1 MPRVERPSSKPSPAM
16 AGAGT
21 PLHRAL
27 AIAAIAFAAGIGLA
41 AIPALAPAGRA
52 PHAAA
57 AIAAGALA
65 GPLGEASAAD
75 QGGADPVRAPAPRVY
90 LPRLTDSGD
99 DGPGCI
105 TRVSVLSLGPGPT
118 KAVLVLWA
126 QGDGD
131 GPPCVAPS
139 LVRCSGLL
147 QPGSAWDFPLTPAAG
162 AGFSSGVLYS
172 FTARPLSEI
181 GVAIPGTRD
190 DTVAADYAC
199 ERLTAVLAGDCA
211 AYSAFAAAFAAG
223 DTALGLPLDR
233 AAGSP
238 LAAEVHRRCPGSL
251 TPGSEATSAYEGIAS
266 PALGAASGPSGEY
279 RYHAA
284 PIHVN
289 YGGRASALHVQN
301 AGAAPAHVDLWLQAA
316 TACAGR
322 VCTTLDIDPGASVV
336 VDERALVG
344 CVGNS
349 WTGTVTLRSSAPL
362 AAAVDTRLWDTLATF
377 TATAA
382 PAATGEAGGQGA
394 PQRTL
399 HGPLVF
405 DPATGWDAE
414 ITVQNLSPDHG
425 AVIRVTFLDAAGNPI
440 GTQRGRLCP
449 LDSQAFTLAMTA
461 AQRGEGVGSVRVDA
475 SADDLTAPGTAAP
488 PIAAVA
494 MLVKLGDA
502 ARSTVDESLA
512 YNLVPGDAAGAAGGA
527 AGAAPDIPIVALP
540 AVWKDLDAEQPT
552 TEIAVS
558 NLVTDL
564 GWTDVAVLLYDQ
576 NDLVNVVCRRLGAG
590 QTAYIDPQR
599 MGAIHNGFRG
609 SAVVSATY
617 WHHPVSE
624 IGWWH
629 VAPTP
634 PAPEPIRHRVALGAV
649 AVARTGTRRGEDIPG
664 DEAAVAIGVP
674 LARWPD
680 AAGLPVDPCGAREA
694 RPAAPAGLGYWQSV
708 VPVFADAA
716 GGTTRLSIRNDG
728 AGPTEVRLHFQA
740 LGDCL
745 RYRICTV
752 GLPPR
757 GSLNLDA
764 TRCVGPGWSGSVALH
779 SREPL
784 TVSAAVI
791 GAPATQ
797 AVAGRA
803 GQYPFDVNADG
814 RVDDADRQAVDAARG
829 TTPGGPG
836 WNPRADLDA
845 NGAVDGEDL
854 RIMRRSLCGADRD
867 PDAAAL
873 DLPRP
878 RGDVVYVPVLHD
890 EGDASM
896 CGTVVSVTNVGDT
909 ATKAVLVAWR
919 GSVSACP
926 QLKATACSG
935 LLSPGSSWD
944 FPPYML
950 LASTR
955 SAVVFSFNATPLSAL
970 GAAVGGDTPAADYV
984 CNTLFA
990 SLANDCAA
998 YRDFKAAF
1006 DAGADFAGVPLGKA
1020 AGSAIV
1026 ANVLR
1031 ECQGDVTPG
1040 IRVSTAYPAVGGHQ
1054 LGAPDPVTGMYET
1067 VIPLIYANKAG
1078 LHTAIHVQ
1086 NAGTQE
1092 TTVGIATMP
1101 QDGCSDE
1108 RMCTVATIA
1117 AGAVLTIDPNR
1128 SPAPCVGRDWQGS
1141 IRLTSTQP
1149 LAAVVDLFG
1158 RDVRSTYRAVSPGV
1172 AYDAAGAPLPAG
1184 GRTMAYGPVIFS
1196 RDTGWDTGIQVQ
1208 NLSRTRPAHVRVT
1221 FLDAQGTPV
1230 ESLDDYICAAGS
1242 QTFFVPVQNALP
1254 ERRVGSVRVVSQP
1267 YAGDPSGAPAP
1278 IAAVANLFA
1287 YSDPWRSAT
1296 VAAGAYTLYAERE
1309 VVARSPGAAGA
1320 TAGVGAVVIPGL
1332 RKAGAGADATSELA
1346 VANLTLVPGFTDAA
1360 VLLYDANGLAD
1371 VVCRRLEAGAVD
1383 ALDLGTLAGV
1393 PAGFRGSAVVS
1404 ATAWVHPALGAGNDV
1419 AHNLV
1424 GLGAMAVTRRA
1435 APAGDALSIA
1445 AGVPLARV
1453 PDALGAE
1460 ALARCKVVGSPTP
1473 WLGSSTATPTPP
1485 RPTATPA
1492 CPTCAAV
1499 YLPYAEQWR
1508 P

>member
-1 MPRVERPSSKPSPAM
+1 M
-16 AGAGT
+16 
-21 PLHRAL
+21 
-27 AIAAIAFAAGIGLA
+27 
-41 AIPALAPAGRA
+41 
-52 PHAAA
+52 
-57 AIAAGALA
+57 
-65 GPLGEASAAD
+65 
-75 QGGADPVRAPAPRVY
+75 
-90 LPRLTDSGD
+90 
-99 DGPGCI
+99 
-105 TRVSVLSLGPGPT
+105 
-118 KAVLVLWA
+118 
-126 QGDGD
+126 
-131 GPPCVAPS
+131 
-139 LVRCSGLL
+139 
-147 QPGSAWDFPLTPAAG
+147 
-162 AGFSSGVLYS
+162 
-172 FTARPLSEI
+172 
-181 GVAIPGTRD
+181 
-190 DTVAADYAC
+190 
-199 ERLTAVLAGDCA
+199 
-211 AYSAFAAAFAAG
+211 
-223 DTALGLPLDR
+223 
-233 AAGSP
+233 
-238 LAAEVHRRCPGSL
+238 
-251 TPGSEATSAYEGIAS
+251 
-266 PALGAASGPSGEY
+266 
-279 RYHAA
+279 
-284 PIHVN
+284 N
-289 YGGRASALHVQN
+289 YGGRASALYVQN

-349 WTGTVTLRSSAPL
+349 WAGSVTLRSSAPL
-362 AAAVDTRLWDTLATF
+362 AAAVDTHLWDTLATF

-382 PAATGEAGGQGA
+382 PAATGAAGGQGA

-414 ITVQNLSPDHG
+414 ITVQNLSPDHV

-440 GTQRGRLCP
+440 STQRGRMCP

-475 SADDLTAPGTAAP
+475 SADDITAPGTAAP

-502 ARSTVDESLA
+502 ARSTVDEFLA
-512 YNLVPGDAAGAAGGA
+512 YNLMPGDAAAGAAAGA

-576 NDLVNVVCRRLGAG
+576 NDLVNVVCRRLGDG

-624 IGWWH
+624 FGWWH
-629 VAPTP
+629 VSPTP
-634 PAPEPIRHRVALGAV
+634 PAPGAEPEPIRHRVALGAV
-649 AVARTGTRRGEDIPG
+649 AVARTETRRGEDIPG

-694 RPAAPAGLGYWQSV
+694 RPAAPPALGHWQSV
-708 VPVFADAA
+708 VPVFADAP
-716 GGTTRLSIRNDG
+716 GGTTRLAIRNDG

-740 LGDCL
+740 LADCL

-752 GLPPR
+752 SLPPR
-757 GSLNLDA
+757 GSINLDA

-878 RGDVVYVPVLHD
+878 RGDAVYVPVLHD
-890 EGDASM
+890 EGDMLA
-896 CGTVVSVTNVGDT
+896 CGTTVSVTNIG
-909 ATKAVLVAWR
+909 AEPARPLLMAWQAAA
-919 GSVSACP
+919 GGGCGGPEVFVCG
-926 QLKATACSG
+926 G
-935 LLSPGSSWD
+935 LLRPGGSWD
-944 FPPYML
+944 FPQSALGPR
-950 LASTR
+950 TR

-970 GAAVGGDTPAADYV
+970 GATVGGDEPAADYL
-984 CNTLFA
+984 CKALANTLIG
-990 SLANDCAA
+990 DCAA
-998 YRDFKAAF
+998 YSRFKAAF
-1006 DAGADFAGVPLGKA
+1006 DAGADFAGVPLDKA

-1026 ANVLR
+1026 ANVQR
-1031 ECQGDVTPG
+1031 DCRADVSPG
-1040 IRVSTAYPAVGGHQ
+1040 VRVDTAYPAVGGHQ

-1067 VIPLIYANKAG
+1067 VIPVVYANKAG

-1086 NAGTQE
+1086 NAGSQE
-1092 TTVGIATMP
+1092 TTVGIATMA
-1101 QDGCSDE
+1101 QDACSDE
-1108 RMCTVATIA
+1108 RLCTVATIA

-1128 SPAPCVGRDWQGS
+1128 SPAPCVSRDWQGS
-1141 IRLTSTQP
+1141 IRLTSAQP

-1172 AYDAAGAPLPAG
+1172 AYDAAGAALPAG

-1208 NLSRTRPAHVRVT
+1208 NLSRTRPAHVHVT
-1221 FLDAQGTPV
+1221 FLDAKGTPV

-1309 VVARSPGAAGA
+1309 VVARSPGDAGA
-1320 TAGVGAVVIPGL
+1320 AAGVGAVVIPGL
-1332 RKAGAGADATSELA
+1332 RKAGAGTDATSEL
-1346 VANLTLVPGFTDAA
+1346 VIANLTLVPGITDAA

-1371 VVCRRLEAGAVD
+1371 VVCRRLDAGAVD
-1383 ALDLGTLAGV
+1383 ALDLGALPGV
-1393 PAGFRGSAVVS
+1393 PAGFHGSAVVS
-1404 ATAWVHPALGAGNDV
+1404 ATAWVHPTLGAGNDV

-1424 GLGAMAVTRRA
+1424 GLGAVAVTRRA
-1435 APAGDALSIA
+1435 APVGDELSIA

-1453 PDALGAE
+1453 PEAIGAE

-1473 WLGSSTATPTPP
+1473 GLGPSTATPTPP